1 MDLKGAKFP
10 SSSVRTSDG
19 VCRVLPLRFS
29 VCCGSQEVDSL
40 KNIFEDSRKHCWAT
54 RKSSEWLRIRLDNKC
69 LVSSLVID
77 NKHTSEVEVSV
88 ALSDTD
94 REFLVVQKR
103 RFLPHDKESVIS
115 LGHLP
120 CKYIKVQCFSGTPI
134 SFYSIVPMGIQAGF
148 IRGEFGVK
156 VEELIYRCPQHL
168 LFGPSL
174 QASQPPV
181 YRFFKKRTPQIAE
194 GSSSSSQEGR
204 GGGEVEVDY
213 DLENSPPHVPRST
226 LFTGLEIS
234 S

>member
-1 MDLKGAKFP
+1 MNVKGAGFQ
-10 SSSVRTSDG
+10 SSSVRTPDG

-40 KNIFEDSRKHCWAT
+40 KNIFEDTRKNCWAT
-54 RKSSEWLRIRLDNKC
+54 RKSSEWLRIRLDRKS

-77 NKHTSEVEVSV
+77 NKHTSEIEVSV
-88 ALSDTD
+88 AMDDKD

-103 RFLPHDKESVIS
+103 RFLPHDKESIIS

-120 CKYIKVQCFSGTPI
+120 CKYIKVRCFSGTPI
-134 SFYSIVPMGIQAGF
+134 SFYSIVPMGIETGS

-181 YRFFKKRTPQIAE
+181 YRFFRKQTPQIE
-194 GSSSSSQEGR
+194 DGSSSRSEEGR
-204 GGGEVEVDY
+204 GGGAVEVDY
-213 DLENSPPHVPRST
+213 ENNSPIRFPRSS
-226 LFTGLEIS
+226 LLPGLEIS